1 MNPHFFGSTGRALFG
16 VHVPGHSQGSRGAA
30 RAAVLCYP
38 WGQEYLR
45 AHRSMRLLADMLAA
59 KGCDVL
65 RFDYSGTGDSGGD
78 AATTTFADW
87 ESDVETAMD
96 ELKDTTGVSRVA
108 VIGLRLGAT
117 LAARVADRRRRD
129 ISALILWDP
138 VTSGDAYLQ
147 ELLGTAGAKEHP
159 AERPVRRPE
168 ALGGGYE
175 LLGFALTESSI
186 RELSGI
192 RLAAPPAGWP
202 NRTHIVASQGTE
214 YERQMRDLAASPSA
228 PATVAAIPAR
238 PPWTEVEQ
246 IMAGEV
252 PVQVLGHIVDVL
264 LNGSPR

>member
-1 MNPHFFGSTGRALFG
+1 
-16 VHVPGHSQGSRGAA
+16 
-30 RAAVLCYP
+30 
-38 WGQEYLR
+38 
-45 AHRSMRLLADMLAA
+45 MRLLADMLAA

-78 AATTTFADW
+78 AATTSFADW
-87 ESDVETAMD
+87 ESDIETAMD

-108 VIGLRLGAT
+108 LVGLRLGGT

-129 ISALILWDP
+129 VSALVLWDP

-147 ELLGTAGAKEHP
+147 ELLGTAEAKEHP

-175 LLGFALTESSI
+175 FLGFVLTESSI
-186 RELSGI
+186 RELSSI
-192 RLAAPPAGWP
+192 RLTAPAAGWP
-202 NRTHIVASQGTE
+202 NRTHIVASQGPE
-214 YERQMRDLAASPSA
+214 YERQVQALAATPSA

-238 PPWTEVEQ
+238 PPWTEIEQ

-252 PVQVLGHIVDVL
+252 PVQVMGHIVDEL
-264 LNGSPR
+264 FNGPPR